1 MLKPEIIQQ
10 LADQIWEAERNTA
23 AIEPFTQAW
32 PELTIAD
39 AREIQLVNIRR
50 RMAAGA
56 KMVGKKVGATNPVMQ
71 RKFNLKEPVMGYLLS
86 DIIRDPSQEIRR
98 ASQIAP
104 FIECEILFVLAE
116 RLQGPDVHPIDVL
129 RAAKG
134 AMPAIEVPDVRF
146 TGSRTIV
153 DAMCDNVFNGYLV
166 TGETMADVLGLDFS
180 DIPVKLYQNNNQVSS
195 GSSANALG
203 NPLRV
208 VAWLANKL
216 AEYGECLEAGEIVI
230 TGSLNPA
237 VYINAGDRFVADF
250 GPLGKIQA
258 NFI

>member
-1 MLKPEIIQQ
+1 MRKKMETNGKH
-10 LADQIWEAERNTA
+10 ERSVCHAETGNHPTA
-23 AIEPFTQAW
+23 C
-32 PELTIAD
+32 
-39 AREIQLVNIRR
+39 
-50 RMAAGA
+50 G
-56 KMVGKKVGATNPVMQ
+56 
-71 RKFNLKEPVMGYLLS
+71 S
-86 DIIRDPSQEIRR
+86 D
-98 ASQIAP
+98 
-104 FIECEILFVLAE
+104 L
-116 RLQGPDVHPIDVL
+116 
-129 RAAKG
+129 
-134 AMPAIEVPDVRF
+134 
-146 TGSRTIV
+146 
-153 DAMCDNVFNGYLV
+153 
-166 TGETMADVLGLDFS
+166 
-180 DIPVKLYQNNNQVSS
+180 VSS